1 MALTEYLCNIK
12 TFRLANGESATAT
25 LESGTP
31 YRHYQVWAHVAGA
44 GTINVSA
51 QPRFAGV
58 NDGGAAAIAAPGMTK
73 VFQVPQ
79 EEFRPPTRGMH
90 KEKGAVFEPF
100 AAKSDVLITNNGANP
115 VNVTV
120 YQMAA
125 ADPGGA

>member
-31 YRHYQVWAHVAGA
+31 YRHYQAWAHVAGA

-51 QPRFAGV
+51 QPRFADA
-58 NDGGAAAIAAPGMTK
+58 NDGAATAFSAPGMK
-73 VFQVPQ
+73 KLFQVVQ
-79 EEFRPPTRGMH
+79 EEFRPPTRGFV
-90 KEKGAVFEPF
+90 KKKDDPFIPF
-100 AAKSDVLITNNGANP
+100 AAKSEVLITNSGANP